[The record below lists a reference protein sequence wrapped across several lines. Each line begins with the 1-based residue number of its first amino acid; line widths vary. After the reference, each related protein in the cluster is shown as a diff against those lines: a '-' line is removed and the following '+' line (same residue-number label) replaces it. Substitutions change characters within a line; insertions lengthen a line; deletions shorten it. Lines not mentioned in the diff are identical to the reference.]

1 VDPDQAREHF
11 RIAIKHLMTDTAKRE
26 GIGQI
31 DPEKMKRTVELVSQY
46 FDIKGV
52 SAEDVY
58 TNQFTPK
65 LFPKEAS
72 F

>member
-1 VDPDQAREHF
+1 
-11 RIAIKHLMTDTAKRE
+11 
-26 GIGQI
+26 
-31 DPEKMKRTVELVSQY
+31 MKRTQDFVSQY
-46 FDIKGV
+46 FDVKGV

-58 TNQFTPK
+58 TNQFVSK